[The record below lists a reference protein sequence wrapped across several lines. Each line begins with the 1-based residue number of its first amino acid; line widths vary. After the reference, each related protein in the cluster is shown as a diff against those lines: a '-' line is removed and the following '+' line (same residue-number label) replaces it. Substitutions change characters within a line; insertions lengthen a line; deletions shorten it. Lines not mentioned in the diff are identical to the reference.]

1 MILAGY
7 ILCICA
13 TVGFGV
19 CANIGPKQ
27 EKEEQDNSGSKA
39 FFALSIVIRFFQ
51 GIGDSMVATSA
62 YSIVSIEFP
71 HNREV
76 YIGYCQTAVGLGLLM
91 GPVIGTTIYG

>member
-1 MILAGY
+1 MAPIVGQNLQRIGRKNMILAGY
-7 ILCICA
+7 ILCIGA

-76 YIGYCQTAVGLGLLM
+76 YIGYC
-91 GPVIGTTIYG
+91 